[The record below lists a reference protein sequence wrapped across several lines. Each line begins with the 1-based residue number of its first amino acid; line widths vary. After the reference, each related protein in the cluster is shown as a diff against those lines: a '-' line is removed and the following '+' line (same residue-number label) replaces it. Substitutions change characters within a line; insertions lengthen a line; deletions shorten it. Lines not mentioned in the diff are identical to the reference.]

1 MDTCEIIRPSSEV
14 DRTKELL
21 VAALAK
27 FYHNYKRV
35 KSLSEI
41 ILRQSKISLRIL
53 DWFVVSYSREKET
66 RYLIN
71 ERVFDVHASYK
82 DQLNAFSKHHFDPF
96 RRKNHVVLNHK
107 HYEISGE
114 ITETNLN
121 TCIGQLV
128 FFRWCFDNKI
138 IDYVERHYDEILLH
152 LQMYVPDARTTIQDV
167 SEDVQETCVKKKPR
181 ATSSRKRRVI
191 PTTVKRAVPSNSGGY
206 IVNFQ

>member
-1 MDTCEIIRPSSEV
+1 MDTCDIIRPSSEV

-21 VAALAK
+21 VNALVK
-27 FYHNYKRV
+27 YYHNYKRV

-107 HYEISGE
+107 HHEISG
-114 ITETNLN
+114 ITETNLQ

-128 FFRWCFDNKI
+128 FFRWCFENKI
-138 IDYVERHYDEILLH
+138 LEYVERHYDEILLH
-152 LQMYVPDARTTIQDV
+152 LQMYVPDARTTIQDM
-167 SEDVQETCVKKKPR
+167 SEDLQETCVKKKPR
-181 ATSSRKRRVI
+181 AASSRKRRVI